1 MTDYDLPQTA
11 RQLEA
16 AIVAANPAKRIELQ
30 PQLSRVLD
38 RLSREGHHVPARL
51 RNLNAVLLDE
61 AMEERFDNLPV

>member
-1 MTDYDLPQTA
+1 MTIHELSRTA

-16 AIVAANPAKRIELQ
+16 TINGASGDQRLELQ

-38 RLSREGHHVPARL
+38 RLAREGGHVPASL

-61 AMEERFDNLPV
+61 AIERRFDNLPV